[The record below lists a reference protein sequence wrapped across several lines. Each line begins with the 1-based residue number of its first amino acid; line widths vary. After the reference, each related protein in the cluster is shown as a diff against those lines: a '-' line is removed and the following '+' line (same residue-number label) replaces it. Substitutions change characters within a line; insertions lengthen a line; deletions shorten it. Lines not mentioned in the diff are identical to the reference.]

1 MGFGFF
7 VLAFSLARSEDI
19 DSNRWLA
26 TAGHGVVVSN
36 EIEYIDLTKFLD
48 RYGLA
53 SAWIE
58 PEKRLRFSSAWTVIE
73 FEVDSREIV
82 YNGLRVFLGEG
93 VMMREGRVLLSRI
106 DAEKLLG
113 PLLKPATFAGTIRP
127 IKKIVIDPGHGGKD
141 GGTTN
146 TKLKILEKTVSLD
159 VSKRLGEILRA
170 QGFEVS
176 FTRTED
182 VYLTL
187 AERAEFSRA
196 AQADLF
202 ISVHFNAAGKSTVT
216 GVETYAMTPQFQ
228 RSTSSAKSDASDR
241 VFEPGN
247 AYDAWNSILGF
258 SMHRALLQKLKPSDR
273 GLKQA
278 RFAVLR
284 LAECPS
290 VLVEVGYLSN
300 PEEARKIATE
310 SYRAQIAEGLANGI
324 TAYVNQI
331 AALQSRP

>member
-1 MGFGFF
+1 MGLVYV
-7 VLAFSLARSEDI
+7 VLALSLARSQGP
-19 DSNRWLA
+19 NPTNWLA
-26 TAGHGVVVSN
+26 TTDHEVLVSN

-53 SAWIE
+53 STWIE
-58 PEKRLRFSSAWTVIE
+58 PDKRLRFSSAWTAIE

-93 VMMREGRVLLSRI
+93 VMMREGRVLIGRI
-106 DAEKLLG
+106 DAEKLLA
-113 PLLKPATFAGTIRP
+113 PLLKPATFVSTIRP
-127 IKKIVIDPGHGGKD
+127 IKTIVIDPGHGGKD

-159 VSKRLGEILRA
+159 VSKRLGEILRT
-170 QGFEVS
+170 QGFEVIL
-176 FTRTED
+176 TRTED

-187 AERAEFSRA
+187 AERAEFGRA
-196 AQADLF
+196 AKADLF
-202 ISVHFNAAGKSTVT
+202 ISVHFNAAGKSSVV

-273 GLKQA
+273 GFKQA

-290 VLVEVGYLSN
+290 VLVEAGYLSN
-300 PEEARKIATE
+300 AEEARKIATE

-331 AALQSRP
+331 AALQSR